1 MKNSI
6 NKADKTIVL
15 KEAKGILNESD
26 LKHKKEYRNIF
37 IEELKEIYFSE
48 KALLI
53 SIPILIKNAATEELA
68 TALQVHLQ
76 FTEEHIKR
84 LEDFFNSIGEA
95 NIILKYEA
103 MYGLSS
109 SQKPPK
115 KYN

>member
-15 KEAKGILNESD
+15 QETKGISNESN
-26 LKHKKEYRNIF
+26 LKPKKEYRNIF

-68 TALQVHLQ
+68 TALQVHLK

-95 NIILKYEA
+95 NIMLKYEA

-109 SQKPPK
+109 PQKPQT

>member
-6 NKADKTIVL
+6 NKADKSIVL
-15 KEAKGILNESD
+15 QEAKVILNESD
-26 LKHKKEYRNIF
+26 LIPKKEYRNIF

-76 FTEEHIKR
+76 FTEEHTKG

-95 NIILKYEA
+95 NIILKYDA
-103 MYGLSS
+103 MYCSS
-109 SQKPPK
+109 SPQKQ
-115 KYN
+115 